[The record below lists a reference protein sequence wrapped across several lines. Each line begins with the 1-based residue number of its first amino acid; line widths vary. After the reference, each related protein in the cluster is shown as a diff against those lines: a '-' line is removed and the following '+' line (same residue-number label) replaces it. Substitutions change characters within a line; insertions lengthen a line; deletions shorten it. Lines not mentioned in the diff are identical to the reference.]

1 MTLTH
6 WCRPT
11 RISCQISGE
20 QHQISVTV
28 TNQTKYLLSC
38 LFYLSVRSILSSP
51 PSLTALIFSMWASL
65 YYQDHYNL
73 SSSYHYCLVIK
84 SQSMRKLEIF
94 VVLAEVMF
102 GMQPSLQESIIKES
116 RSLPFRLYWWKW
128 NISCRCLSPMCLK
141 LKLFFDYWKLQC
153 CYSIMGTKSETWFE

>member
-1 MTLTH
+1 MKVDTKSVLVQTMTLTH

-38 LFYLSVRSILSSP
+38 LFYLSVLSILSSP

-73 SSSYHYCLVIK
+73 SSLYLYCLVIN
-84 SQSMRKLEIF
+84 E
-94 VVLAEVMF
+94 EVGDICGLRRGAVWSAAF
-102 GMQPSLQESIIKES
+102 IESIIKKS
-116 RSLPFRLYWWKW
+116 RSLPFRFYWWKW
-128 NISCRCLSPMCLK
+128 NISCRCLSLSYMCMKYKDL
-141 LKLFFDYWKLQC
+141 LIIENFNVV
-153 CYSIMGTKSETWFE
+153 IP